1 MFAALTDSADLIAT
15 EARELTGDAQATG
28 EKTFGRQN
36 EVHAVARL
44 LAHKKSVVLVG
55 PPGVGKTAVIQ
66 KLLSYLAEGR
76 LPELAGARMYEVSTT
91 LLCSDTR
98 YTGMQETRI
107 RAVLAHAT
115 ALRIHYVPDVW
126 NLPSAGSYDT
136 KPRGIYDLMRPGIES
151 GSLLIVGE
159 CTPGRWDK
167 LCHSNPELA
176 RDFVQVR
183 IEEPAEGET
192 RDLMARAAGKLGFP
206 FERAAIDRAYTLT
219 KKFQPSS
226 SFPGKG
232 VELLRRAAEL
242 AVSVQPGV
250 PARTEP
256 IDPSFVEAVF
266 SAATGLPMHM
276 ISSSVR
282 VTYDE
287 MHAFLS
293 EHVLGQE
300 QAVAAVADLLALY
313 KTGLKDP
320 DRPAGVLLFV
330 GPTGVG
336 KTELAKATTEFLFG
350 KADRMLRVDM
360 SEYKDYHSF
369 EKLIGDPKHQKA
381 GILTDHV
388 RKHPFSVVLLDEF
401 EKGHANLADLFLQ
414 VFDDGRLTDAMGDTV
429 DFRHTIIILTS
440 NVGSKVRDLTS
451 SIGFGDKRPGEAP
464 DAGLGRDVRRA
475 LEAAYRPEFL
485 NRIGRILVFRA
496 LSRQDMRRIAQRE
509 LGKVYGREGLL
520 EREILLE
527 VDDGVLDLLLDRGF
541 DPQYGARP
549 LKRAL
554 EELVVLPLARTLLE
568 APEVRYQLLR
578 IARRGDRLQLTFE
591 ATETS
596 RKLANLERRQRVEV
610 DDGHAIKLS
619 LADVRA
625 RLRETARRLAH
636 LEQTTQVATRRR
648 ELAELEVKAQTPAF
662 WEAAF
667 GAGGEVYR
675 RHQIAIDLRRAD
687 DLRERHELLDKL
699 VDASFAEGEDVVAD
713 ELIATFARLDRDLA
727 RAERELVSFDDRD
740 RGDAWIRIRGV
751 GAKEGAAEW
760 AKQLATM
767 YARWAAAHDYEADVI
782 DTAGAVDV
790 LVKGA
795 YAFGYL
801 KAETGGHRLL
811 AKRDA
816 GRESR
821 PETMLA
827 RVTVRPLA
835 VHAAERDGNAA
846 GGDDAAPF
854 RTYDFLS
861 SRGVHDRRTGHVDG
875 DVRKVLEGRLE
886 GFLDAAFGE

>member
-1 MFAALTDSADLIAT
+1 VDLIAN
-15 EARELTGDAQATG
+15 EARELTGDARATG

-44 LAHKKSVVLVG
+44 LAHRKSVVLVG

-76 LPELAGARMYEVSTT
+76 LPELAGARMYEISTT

-107 RAVLAHAT
+107 RSVLAHAT
-115 ALRIHYVPDVW
+115 PLRIHYVTDVW

-151 GSLLIVGE
+151 GSLVIVGE

-167 LCHSNPELA
+167 LCRIDPELA

-183 IEEPAEGET
+183 IDEPSDAET

-206 FERAAIDRAYTLT
+206 FERAAIDRAFSLS
-219 KKFQPSS
+219 KKFLPSS

-242 AVSVQPGV
+242 AVSVQPGM
-250 PARTEP
+250 PARTEA
-256 IDPSFVEAVF
+256 IDASFVESVF
-266 SAATGLPMHM
+266 SDASGLPMHM
-276 ISSSVR
+276 ISPSVR

-350 KADRMLRVDM
+350 KSDRMLRVDM

-369 EKLIGDPKHQKA
+369 EKLIGDPKHAKT

-401 EKGHANLADLFLQ
+401 EKGHANIADLFLQ
-414 VFDDGRLTDAMGDTV
+414 VFDDGRLTDATGDTV

-440 NVGSKVRDLTS
+440 NVGSKQRDLTS
-451 SIGFGDKRPGEAP
+451 SIGFGDKRPGEDP
-464 DAGLGRDVRRA
+464 GLGREVKKA

-485 NRIGRILVFRA
+485 NRISRILVFRA

-509 LGKVYGREGLL
+509 LGKVYKREGVL

-541 DPQYGARP
+541 DPHYGARP

-554 EELVVLPLARTLLE
+554 EDLVVLPLARALLE
-568 APEVRYQLLR
+568 APDVRFQLLR
-578 IARRGDRLQLTFE
+578 IARRGERLQLSFE
-591 ATETS
+591 PTETS
-596 RKLANLERRQRVEV
+596 RKLANLEQRQRVEV
-610 DDGHAIKLS
+610 GDGKAVKLS
-619 LADVRA
+619 LADVRG
-625 RLRETARRLAH
+625 RLVETGRRLAH

-648 ELAELEVKAQTPAF
+648 ELAELEAKAQTPGF

-667 GAGGEVYR
+667 GQGGEIYR
-675 RHQIAIDLRRAD
+675 RHQIAIDLQRAD
-687 DLRERHELLDKL
+687 DLRARLELLHKL
-699 VDASFAEGEDVVAD
+699 VDASFAEGEDVVAG

-727 RAERELVSFDDRD
+727 RAERELVSFDDQD

-751 GAKEGAAEW
+751 GAKDGAADW

-767 YARWAAAHDYEADVI
+767 YARWAGKHDYEAEVI

-795 YAFGYL
+795 YAYGYL
-801 KAETGGHRLL
+801 KAEAGGHRLL

-816 GRESR
+816 ARESR
-821 PETMLA
+821 GDTLLA

-835 VHAAERDGNAA
+835 VREAERDGLPS
-846 GGDDAAPF
+846 GGDDEAPF

-861 SRGVHDRRTGHVDG
+861 SRGVHDRKTGHADG
-875 DVRKVLEGRLE
+875 DVRKVLDGHLE
-886 GFLDAAFGE
+886 EFLDASFGPP

>member
-1 MFAALTDSADLIAT
+1 MFAALTDGADLIAT
-15 EARELTGDAQATG
+15 EARELTGDPHATG
-28 EKTFGRQN
+28 EKTFGRQS
-36 EVHAVARL
+36 EVQAIARL

-66 KLLSYLAEGR
+66 KLLSYLADGR
-76 LPELAGARMYEVSTT
+76 LPELAGARMYEISTT

-115 ALRIHYVPDVW
+115 AQRIHYVSDVW

-136 KPRGIYDLMRPGIES
+136 KPRGIYDLLRPGIES
-151 GSLLIVGE
+151 GSLVIVGE
-159 CTPGRWDK
+159 CTPARWDK
-167 LCHSNPELA
+167 LCHSYPELV

-183 IEEPAEGET
+183 IDEPAEGET

-232 VELLRRAAEL
+232 VDLLRRAAEL

-250 PARTEP
+250 PQRTEA
-256 IDPSFVEAVF
+256 IDASFVESVF
-266 SAATGLPMHM
+266 SQASGLPMHM

-350 KADRMLRVDM
+350 RTDRMLRVDM

-369 EKLIGDPKHQKA
+369 EKLIGDPKHQKL
-381 GILTDHV
+381 GILTEHV

-401 EKGHANLADLFLQ
+401 EKGHPNLADLFLQ
-414 VFDDGRLTDAMGDTV
+414 VFDDGRLTDATGDTV

-440 NVGSKVRDLTS
+440 NVGSQIRDLSS
-451 SIGFGDKRPGEAP
+451 SIGFGDKRPGDVSP
-464 DAGLGRDVRRA
+464 DKGRDVRRA

-485 NRIGRILVFRA
+485 NRISRILVFRA

-520 EREILLE
+520 ERELLLE

-541 DPQYGARP
+541 DPHYGARP

-568 APEVRYQLLR
+568 APAVRFQLLR

-591 ATETS
+591 PTETS

-610 DDGHAIKLS
+610 GDGDAIKLS
-619 LADVRA
+619 LADVRG
-625 RLRETARRLAH
+625 RLGETGRRLAH

-648 ELAELEVKAQTPAF
+648 ELAELEVKAQIPAF

-667 GAGGEVYR
+667 GEGGEVYR
-675 RHQIAIDLRRAD
+675 RHQIAIDLKRTD
-687 DLRERHELLDKL
+687 DLRERLELLHKL
-699 VDASFAEGEDVVAD
+699 VEASFAEGEDVVAD

-727 RAERELVSFDDRD
+727 RAERELVAFDAQD
-740 RGDAWIRIRGV
+740 RGDAWIRVRGV
-751 GAKEGAAEW
+751 GAKEGVAGW
-760 AKQLATM
+760 VKQLATM
-767 YARWAAAHDYEADVI
+767 YARWAQAHEYEADVI
-782 DTAGAVDV
+782 ETAGVVDV

-821 PETMLA
+821 PDTLLA
-827 RVTVRPLA
+827 RVDVRPLA
-835 VHAAERDGNAA
+835 VRAAELDRVPA
-846 GGDDAAPF
+846 GGDDEAPF
-854 RTYDFLS
+854 RTYDLLS

-875 DVRKVLEGRLE
+875 DVRKVFEGRLE
-886 GFLDAAFGE
+886 GFLDAAFGD